1 MSLSDMST
9 DHPESAASV
18 TIAVGYRARHPE
30 VLRFDDERVVITG
43 LFLEAAEQLKA
54 A

>member
-1 MSLSDMST
+1 VSI
-9 DHPESAASV
+9 DHPTAASV
-18 TIAVGYRARHPE
+18 TIGALGYRVRCTE
-30 VLRFDDERVVITG
+30 VLRFDDERVVMSG